1 VSSFADRSRDVAFG
15 LAPGDHEL
23 TDERLRK
30 VYRIGKITEI
40 GRREIAGSLQ
50 EAGLKVLSD
59 PVEAP
64 LIVHKPRLSLAQ
76 APHPE
81 VATPPVWYRHRWV
94 AIASALL
101 ALLVIG
107 GLLAPEFRSEP
118 VGVGGGK
125 GVGTGGT
132 GDAEGTG
139 TGSTTP
145 PPGAKADPRNLIPA
159 AEALVAEDAYV
170 QAQALVSGLPV
181 GDRDRIGRAVSRRL
195 AARTRSALRRNDST
209 TARRLVEEAGRYPVT
224 PEMQVARA
232 AVQEADP

>member
-1 VSSFADRSRDVAFG
+1 MAVG
-15 LAPGDHEL
+15 LSPGDHEL
-23 TDERLRK
+23 SDERLRK

-64 LIVHKPRLSLAQ
+64 LVVRKPRLSLAQ
-76 APHPE
+76 AHEPV
-81 VATPPVWYRHRWV
+81 VAVPPAWYRQRWIAV
-94 AIASALL
+94 ASALL
-101 ALLVIG
+101 ALLVVG

-118 VGVGGGK
+118 VGVGGGT
-125 GVGTGGT
+125 GVGTGGK

-170 QAQALVSGLPV
+170 QAMALVSGLPV
-181 GDRDRIGRAVSRRL
+181 GDRDRVAQVVSRRL
-195 AARTRSALRRNDST
+195 ATRARSALRRKDLP
-209 TARRLVEEAGRYPVT
+209 TARRLVDEAGRYPVT
-224 PEMQVARA
+224 PEIQAARA
-232 AVQEADP
+232 AVEAAAP